1 MIKLIT
7 RTGYAVTGLC
17 LLAVP
22 AVAHP
27 GPHPAADH
35 SHHFAGFEFAAV
47 ALVAALAV
55 IALHRHRIRG

>member
-1 MIKLIT
+1 MINLINRAGSALT
-7 RTGYAVTGLC
+7 ALC

-22 AVAHP
+22 ALAHP

-47 ALVAALAV
+47 SVVLALAV
-55 IALHRHRIRG
+55 IALYRRRTRG